1 MNNSTSNTQNCR
13 VLVGGPGSGKTSM
26 MLNEMAAQ
34 PGRYILA
41 APRKDLIEEHV
52 VRLRALATSHGRTP
66 KLKPIHS
73 DQGPREPVGRRVAEA
88 LEAYDMEEHV
98 VIAITH
104 EALIALEG
112 AALTCWHV
120 RIDEIP
126 DGAILSSQ
134 VSIRTSWPALAARYA
149 LEPSGVPGQSVIR
162 LRPDIDNLPLS
173 AITEDVGQKL
183 VGLHRAIAT
192 STRTVIVDIDDW
204 ADASLTGRRV
214 NWWSIWSL
222 DVLAGCESIVLTGAS
237 YVGSILQRVME
248 GSTRITVTLEEVAT
262 SVRTDSPRIH
272 THYYT
277 RHPGST
283 SWWQTDDGSRCLVQI
298 SRHLESIS
306 FRGYWACNDVVVPY
320 FRHRI
325 PDAAQCKPKQ
335 AGSNS
340 LRQHASCAM
349 IYSNK
354 SQANDEPIMDV
365 LGLDDNDIRSARE
378 DEDVFQFALRGAI
391 RAANYN
397 GVYDIH
403 VYDQHQAERLRDRL
417 VTQRYG
423 DVVLVPIDA
432 AGIMDIARP
441 TSNHAYKASPPH
453 KSSVEQREQN
463 RLKECQR
470 GRRRREILRDQRQ
483 AEGTLRKPGRPR
495 SIPNLGTVNEMQSQ
509 HKLDR

>member
-1 MNNSTSNTQNCR
+1 
-13 VLVGGPGSGKTSM
+13 M

-162 LRPDIDNLPLS
+162 LRPDVDNLPLS

-222 DVLAGCESIVLTGAS
+222 DVLVGCDSIVLTGAS
-237 YVGSILQRVME
+237 YVGSVLQRVME
-248 GSTRITVTLEEVAT
+248 GSTRITVTLEEVT
-262 SVRTDSPRIH
+262 SSVRTDSPRIQI
-272 THYYT
+272 HYYT

-298 SRHLESIS
+298 SRHLESIG

-320 FRHRI
+320 FRHRF
-325 PDAAQCKPKQ
+325 PVATPCTPKQ

-340 LRQHASCAM
+340 LREHTACVM

-354 SQANDEPIMDV
+354 AQASDMPIIDV
-365 LGLDDNDIRSARE
+365 LSLDENDIRSMRE
-378 DEDVFQFALRGAI
+378 DEDIYQFALRGSL
-391 RAANYN
+391 RDVEHQ
-397 GVYDIH
+397 GVYDIY
-403 VYDQHQAERLRDRL
+403 VYDEAQAERLRHRL
-417 VTQRYG
+417 ISQRYG
-423 DVVLVPIDA
+423 DVILVPVDA
-432 AGIMDIARP
+432 AGIMEIARP
-441 TSNHAYKASPPH
+441 TSNHAEKASQPH
-453 KSSVEQREQN
+453 KSSAEQREQN
-463 RLKECQR
+463 RLKERER
-470 GRRRREILRDQRQ
+470 GRRRREMLRDQRQ
-483 AEGTLRKPGRPR
+483 TEGTLRKPGRPK
-495 SIPNLGTVNEMQSQ
+495 SIPNLGTVNEMQCQ
-509 HKLDR
+509 HPLDR